1 MDNIKKQASLRSAKS
16 DNSNV
21 TTPKGPGMSKAVSQQ
36 LLDAETMNAKYN
48 QFKTEFDD
56 NLLPLRQ
63 GYNRRIC
70 KLLISSFS
78 ELYKFRI
85 LIIFSEIGERLLLSE
100 LDLIY
105 WYTAI
110 NAYLDDNIQFYNSKL
125 NTLKIQ
131 SNTNIIPPYSDWKE
145 SELEK
150 VLILCGMLAKKQNLK
165 ILKNEKSFLKYSSS
179 EIIKDMETQ
188 IKCVE

>member
-21 TTPKGPGMSKAVSQQ
+21 TTPKGPAMSKAVSQQ

-150 VLILCGMLAKKQNLK
+150 VLILCGMLAKK
-165 ILKNEKSFLKYSSS
+165 
-179 EIIKDMETQ
+179 
-188 IKCVE
+188 